1 MVDRLMQWGWRLVE
15 GCLLLIALCVLL
27 QLILGSQSG
36 SFITAVSANAQR
48 FLREV
53 DSGSLLGLVLI
64 VSLYWFF
71 RRQLKH

>member
-15 GCLLLIALCVLL
+15 CCLLLISLCVLL

-48 FLREV
+48 FLHEV

-64 VSLYWFF
+64 VALYWFF
-71 RRQLKH
+71 RRQFKQ